1 MAGPYSLFNT
11 ITFFLSPQMYS
22 WLPLFE
28 ELGRKLAD
36 FEQDQPQLVAYLTQA
51 DAQVA
56 ADQFATGTGP
66 LVEMDP
72 FTFFSLCTKYGSA
85 KQLSIFSSLKS
96 QLSLAA
102 ATPTDV
108 SGVPNANALLAWF
121 FKYAKNRKPHVV
133 PLLWQLYH
141 QVQAGAVD
149 EAVFAQVLG
158 LPGVGWGKL
167 TQGIFDVQPQ
177 RYIPLNAQTRPYFER
192 WGLDSQ
198 FPSYPAYMAAV
209 AELVK
214 LTGKKTYEISYEAYL
229 ENQPIPEKPIT
240 YYCAGCAWDTGD
252 QLPRFREEGLW
263 QNGHEAKFTDEV
275 KQVPVG
281 ARLAA
286 KSTFVHRGTG
296 ASTFRVKAYGTVTS
310 NAGDGY
316 QLGVAWDDAGPGL
329 PFDLS
334 GTSMG
339 KYQGTLHK
347 ISKPAEIQA
356 IFTPPLRPTPPADPM
371 NVPYAL
377 NTILYGPP
385 GTGKTYGTIEIA
397 AHIATGKTPEEL
409 AQSSDK
415 TTMHKAAKRVF
426 DELRGDQIEFVTF
439 HQNYAYEDFVLGIRP
454 SLSGEKVGFQRQEGV
469 FFKICQRA
477 TENYLARPTD
487 TPATF
492 YRPFQEVFTEFVQ
505 PLVEAEENGTSTTI
519 PLQTAQG
526 KTFHLTALNE
536 TNLSFINASGGDKH
550 TLALKTIEAAYN
562 VREYHGIGLSSYY
575 KPLNY
580 KLMELGRAQ
589 RPTEP
594 LKNYVLVIDE
604 INRANISRVF
614 GELITLLEDDKRL
627 GGDNALTVR
636 LPGGEEFAVPPNLY
650 VLGTMNTADKS
661 IALVDVALR
670 RRFEFLGRYPDYQL
684 LDAAVRPV
692 VQKLNDQIYEAKK
705 SADFFIGHAYFL
717 GKTMAELPDV
727 LNKKVVPL
735 LLEYF
740 SGRTDFVEK
749 QLTAALASTG
759 LLVKRNAAYQLEVS
773 AA

>member
-1 MAGPYSLFNT
+1 
-11 ITFFLSPQMYS
+11 MYS

-28 ELGRKLAD
+28 ELGRKLAE
-36 FEQDQPQLVAYLTQA
+36 FEHDQPQLVAYLNQA
-51 DAQVA
+51 DAQIA

-66 LVEMDP
+66 LMEMDP
-72 FTFFSLCTKYGSA
+72 FTFFSLCTKYGAA
-85 KQLSIFSSLKS
+85 KQLKIFASLKS
-96 QLSLAA
+96 QLRLSAS
-102 ATPTDV
+102 TPTDV

-121 FKYAKNRKPHVV
+121 FKYAKHREPHVV
-133 PLLWQLYH
+133 PLLWQFYH
-141 QVQAGAVD
+141 QVQADAV
-149 EAVFAQVLG
+149 EETVFTQVLA

-177 RYIPLNAQTRPYFER
+177 RYIPLNVQTRPYFER
-192 WGLDSQ
+192 WGLASQ
-198 FPSYPAYMAAV
+198 FSSYSDYVLAV
-209 AELVK
+209 AELGK
-214 LTGKKTYEISYEAYL
+214 LTSKKTYEISYEAYL
-229 ENQPIPEKPIT
+229 ENQPAPAEPLA

-252 QLPRFREEGLW
+252 QLPRFREEGVW
-263 QNGHEAKFTDEV
+263 QNGHTEKFTDEV
-275 KQVPVG
+275 KDVPVG

-316 QLGVAWDDAGPGL
+316 QLGVDWDSAGPGL

-347 ISKPAEIQA
+347 ISEPAEIQA
-356 IFTPPLRPTPPADPM
+356 IFTPPFKPTPPIKVM
-371 NVPYAL
+371 RLPYAL

-397 AHIATGKTPEEL
+397 AHIARGREPEEL

-415 TTMHKAAKRVF
+415 KAMHQAAKRVF

-454 SLSGEKVGFQRQEGV
+454 SLSGERLGFQRQEGV

-487 TPATF
+487 TPTTF
-492 YRPFQEVFTEFVQ
+492 YRPFQDVFDEFIL
-505 PLVEAEENGTSTTI
+505 PLVDAEESGTSATI
-519 PLQTAQG
+519 PLQTAKG

-550 TLALKTIEAAYN
+550 TLALQTIEAAYN
-562 VREYHGIGLSSYY
+562 ARSYQGIGLTSYY
-575 KPLNY
+575 PPLIT
-580 KLMELGRAQ
+580 ELLKRGKEQ

-650 VLGTMNTADKS
+650 LLGTMNTADKS

-749 QLTAALASTG
+749 QLTDSLATTG
-759 LLVKRNAAYQLEVS
+759 LKVKRNAAYQLEVS